1 MRIAHGFLFCLVMAF
16 ATTSVCFAQNNP
28 YQIDD
33 ECYKYMTEADRLIG
47 KPGFDEQNEAL
58 LRTALLKEDKKAE
71 VLYYVE
77 KLRDNTRRPEADE
90 QQVLESQAR
99 LKEIAER
106 YDYMQYYF
114 QSYQFVKN
122 YYYNN
127 GKRLRALDVLLEMQQ
142 LAIAKDNE
150 YGKWLSDGE
159 LASIYLNF
167 GAGKAARS
175 NLARLI
181 DIYKNTDNPTIRR
194 QSLCNY
200 YLNYAEAFAV
210 DVDSVEIYVNMAW
223 KAAKIE
229 TDSVRCAR
237 ETAKIEAMKGNR
249 SEYTKYRDICLSSD
263 NINAI
268 GRYTGFLFSCI
279 DEIFDGT
286 FNHDQKEIYTGI
298 SINNIRVLSCVAE
311 TTGQYRL
318 AGFLKNIC
326 LDGKEKELND
336 LLDMNLSEM
345 EAKYKNN
352 ELSAT
357 IEEQTSE
364 LKVVN
369 VIVAVLLSVILLGGI
384 LGLYIYVRN
393 LRKSQH
399 KDRIM
404 IAELTEANERA
415 RAADVAKTQFMRN
428 MTHELRTPLNAIS
441 GFSQVLS
448 MTDDMSVQEK
458 KEMAGYIVENTNIM
472 TMLIDDI
479 INSSAMDKNEYEVV
493 MGDAECGQICRDSM
507 ATVEYR
513 LQRGVRMRFK
523 PSMPIPYK
531 LKTDARRVQQ
541 VLINL
546 LTNACKHTV
555 KGEIRLGCSL
565 TEVPG
570 MLSFSV
576 EDTGPGIPASEAEHI
591 FERFVKLDSFVQGT
605 GLGLSICRQIAQA
618 LGGSVYLDTEY
629 TGGAR
634 FVFNVP
640 VSGQTE
646 G

>member
-16 ATTSVCFAQNNP
+16 ATASVCYAQNNP

-58 LRTALLKEDKKAE
+58 LKTALLKEDKKAE

-210 DVDSVEIYVNMAW
+210 DVDSVEFYVNMAW

-311 TTGQYRL
+311 ATGQYRL
-318 AGFLKNIC
+318 AGYLKNIC

-393 LRKSQH
+393 LRKSQR

-448 MTDDMSVQEK
+448 MTDDMSVQDK
-458 KEMAGYIVENTNIM
+458 KEMAGYIIENTNIM

-507 ATVEYR
+507 ATAEYR
-513 LQRGVRMRFK
+513 LQRGVKMRFK
-523 PSMPIPYK
+523 PTMPIPYNIR
-531 LKTDARRVQQ
+531 TDARRVQQ

-555 KGEIRLGCSL
+555 KGEIRLGCSV

-605 GLGLSICRQIAQA
+605 GLGLSICRQIAQS

>member
-16 ATTSVCFAQNNP
+16 ATTSVSYAQNNP

-33 ECYKYMTEADRLIG
+33 ECYKYMTEADKLIG

-58 LRTALLKEDKKAE
+58 LKTALLKEDKKAE

-77 KLRDNTRRPEADE
+77 KLRDNARRPDVGE
-90 QQVLESQAR
+90 QQVLESQASV
-99 LKEIAER
+99 KEIAER

-127 GKRLRALDVLLEMQQ
+127 GKRLRALDVLLDMQQ

-194 QSLCNY
+194 QSLSNY

-237 ETAKIEAMKGNR
+237 ETAKIQAMKGNR

-311 TTGQYRL
+311 ATGQYKL
-318 AGFLKNIC
+318 AGYLKNIC

-393 LRKSQH
+393 LRKSQR

-415 RAADVAKTQFMRN
+415 RAADVAKTQFIQN

-448 MTDDMSVQEK
+448 LTDDMSAQEK
-458 KEMAGYIVENTNIM
+458 KEMAGYIVDNTNIM

-479 INSSAMDKNEYEVV
+479 INSSAMDRNEYEVV
-493 MGDAECGQICRDSM
+493 MEDAECGQLCRDSM
-507 ATVEYR
+507 ATAEYR

-523 PSMPIPYK
+523 PSLPIPYNIR
-531 LKTDARRVQQ
+531 TDARRVQQ

-555 KGEIRLGCSL
+555 KGEIRLGCSV

-576 EDTGPGIPASEAEHI
+576 EDTGPGVPASEAEHI

-605 GLGLSICRQIAQA
+605 GLGLSICRQIANA

-646 G
+646 E

>member
-1 MRIAHGFLFCLVMAF
+1 MRIAHGFLFCLVMTF
-16 ATTSVCFAQNNP
+16 VTTSVCFAQNNP

-127 GKRLRALDVLLEMQQ
+127 GKRLRALDVLLEMQK

-210 DVDSVEIYVNMAW
+210 DVDSVEFYVNMAW

-237 ETAKIEAMKGNR
+237 ETAKIQAMKGNR

-311 TTGQYRL
+311 ATGQYKL
-318 AGFLKNIC
+318 AGYLKNIC

-393 LRKSQH
+393 LRKSQR

-415 RAADVAKTQFMRN
+415 RAADVAKTQFIQN

-479 INSSAMDKNEYEVV
+479 INSSAMDRNEYEVV

-507 ATVEYR
+507 ATAEYR
-513 LQRGVRMRFK
+513 LQRGVKMRFK
-523 PSMPIPYK
+523 PTMPIPYNIR
-531 LKTDARRVQQ
+531 TDARRVQQ

-555 KGEIRLGCSL
+555 KGEIRLGCSV

-646 G
+646 E

>member
-210 DVDSVEIYVNMAW
+210 DVDSVEFYVNMAW

-229 TDSVRCAR
+229 TDSVRCSR

-311 TTGQYRL
+311 ATGQYRL

-393 LRKSQH
+393 LRKSQR

-479 INSSAMDKNEYEVV
+479 INSSAMDRNEYEVV

-576 EDTGPGIPASEAEHI
+576 EDTGPGIPVSEAEHI

-640 VSGQTE
+640 VSRQAE
-646 G
+646 K

>member
-1 MRIAHGFLFCLVMAF
+1 MRIVHGFLFCLVMAF
-16 ATTSVCFAQNNP
+16 ATASVCYAQNNP

-33 ECYKYMTEADRLIG
+33 ECYKYMTEADKLIG

-77 KLRDNTRRPEADE
+77 ELRDNTRRPDAGE

-127 GKRLRALDVLLEMQQ
+127 GKRFRALDVLLEMQQ

-210 DVDSVEIYVNMAW
+210 DVDSVEFYVNMAW

-279 DEIFDGT
+279 DEIFDGI

-311 TTGQYRL
+311 ATGQYRL

-393 LRKSQH
+393 LRKSQR

-531 LKTDARRVQQ
+531 LKTDARRIQQ

-640 VSGQTE
+640 VSRQAE
-646 G
+646 K

>member
-311 TTGQYRL
+311 ATGQYRL

-357 IEEQTSE
+357 IEEQTSM
-364 LKVVN
+364 LKVVH

-384 LGLYIYVRN
+384 LSLYIYVRN
-393 LRKSQH
+393 LRKSQR

-415 RAADVAKTQFMRN
+415 RAADVAKTQFIQN

-448 MTDDMSVQEK
+448 MTDDMSAQDK
-458 KEMAGYIVENTNIM
+458 KEMAGYIVDNTNIM

-479 INSSAMDKNEYEVV
+479 INSSAMDRNEYEVV
-493 MGDAECGQICRDSM
+493 MGDAECGQICRDAM
-507 ATVEYR
+507 ATAEYR

-523 PSMPIPYK
+523 PSMPIPYE

-576 EDTGPGIPASEAEHI
+576 EDTGPGIPASEAERI

-618 LGGSVYLDTEY
+618 LGGSVYLDTGY

-646 G
+646 D

>member
-1 MRIAHGFLFCLVMAF
+1 MRIAHGFLFCLVMTF
-16 ATTSVCFAQNNP
+16 VTTSVCFAQNNP

-311 TTGQYRL
+311 STGQYRL

-357 IEEQTSE
+357 IEEQTSM
-364 LKVVN
+364 LKVVH

-393 LRKSQH
+393 LRKSQC

-448 MTDDMSVQEK
+448 MTDNMSVQEK

-646 G
+646 D

>member
-16 ATTSVCFAQNNP
+16 ATASVCYAQNNP

-311 TTGQYRL
+311 ATGQYRL
-318 AGFLKNIC
+318 AGYLKNIC

-393 LRKSQH
+393 LRKSQR
-399 KDRIM
+399 KDRIL

-448 MTDDMSVQEK
+448 MTDDMSVQDK
-458 KEMAGYIVENTNIM
+458 KEMAGYIIENTNIM

-507 ATVEYR
+507 ATAEYR
-513 LQRGVRMRFK
+513 LQRGVKMRFK
-523 PSMPIPYK
+523 PTMPIPYNIR
-531 LKTDARRVQQ
+531 TDARRVQQ

-555 KGEIRLGCSL
+555 NGEIRLGCSV

-605 GLGLSICRQIAQA
+605 GLGLSICRQIAHA

-634 FVFNVP
+634 FVFNIP
-640 VSGQTE
+640 VSGKTE
-646 G
+646 E

>member
-16 ATTSVCFAQNNP
+16 ATASVCYAQNNP

-58 LRTALLKEDKKAE
+58 LKTALLKEDKKAE

-223 KAAKIE
+223 ESAKIE

-237 ETAKIEAMKGNR
+237 ETAKIQAMKGNR

-311 TTGQYRL
+311 STGQYRL

-393 LRKSQH
+393 LRKSQR

-448 MTDDMSVQEK
+448 MTDDMSVQDK
-458 KEMAGYIVENTNIM
+458 KEMAGYIIENTNIM

-513 LQRGVRMRFK
+513 LQRGVKMRFK
-523 PSMPIPYK
+523 PTMPIPYNIR
-531 LKTDARRVQQ
+531 TDARRVQQ

-555 KGEIRLGCSL
+555 KGEIRLGCSV

-605 GLGLSICRQIAQA
+605 GLGLSICRQIAHA

-634 FVFNVP
+634 FVFNIP
-640 VSGQTE
+640 VSGKTE
-646 G
+646 E

>member
-311 TTGQYRL
+311 ATGQYRL

-393 LRKSQH
+393 LRKSQR

-546 LTNACKHTV
+546 LTNACKHTS
-555 KGEIRLGCSL
+555 KGEICLGCSL
-565 TEVPG
+565 SEVPG

>member
-237 ETAKIEAMKGNR
+237 ETAKIQAMKGNR

-311 TTGQYRL
+311 ATGQYRL

-393 LRKSQH
+393 LRKSQR

-404 IAELTEANERA
+404 IAELTDANERA

-646 G
+646 K

>member
-1 MRIAHGFLFCLVMAF
+1 MRIAHGFLFCLVLAF
-16 ATTSVCFAQNNP
+16 ATASVCYAQNNP

-311 TTGQYRL
+311 ATGQYRL
-318 AGFLKNIC
+318 AGYLKNIC

-393 LRKSQH
+393 LRKSQR
-399 KDRIM
+399 KDRMM

-415 RAADVAKTQFMRN
+415 RAADVAKTQFIQN

-448 MTDDMSVQEK
+448 MTDDMSAQDK
-458 KEMAGYIVENTNIM
+458 KEMAGYIVDNTNIM

-479 INSSAMDKNEYEVV
+479 INSSAMDRNEYEVV
-493 MGDAECGQICRDSM
+493 MGDAECGQICRDAM
-507 ATVEYR
+507 ATAEYR

-523 PSMPIPYK
+523 PSMPIPYE

-576 EDTGPGIPASEAEHI
+576 EDTGPGIPASEAERI

-618 LGGSVYLDTEY
+618 LGGRVYLDTGY

-646 G
+646 D

>member
-58 LRTALLKEDKKAE
+58 LRMALLKEDKKAE

-210 DVDSVEIYVNMAW
+210 DVDSVEFYVNMAW

-311 TTGQYRL
+311 ATGQYRL

-393 LRKSQH
+393 LRKSQR

-448 MTDDMSVQEK
+448 MTDDMSVQDK
-458 KEMAGYIVENTNIM
+458 KEMAGYIIENTNIM

>member
-210 DVDSVEIYVNMAW
+210 DVDSVEFYVNMAW

-311 TTGQYRL
+311 AIGQYRL

-546 LTNACKHTV
+546 LTNACKYTV

>member
-210 DVDSVEIYVNMAW
+210 DVDSVEFYVNMAW

-237 ETAKIEAMKGNR
+237 EIAKIQAMKGNR

-311 TTGQYRL
+311 STGQYRL

-393 LRKSQH
+393 LRKSQR

-448 MTDDMSVQEK
+448 MTDNMSVQEK

-576 EDTGPGIPASEAEHI
+576 EDTGPGIPASEAERI

-646 G
+646 E

>member
-16 ATTSVCFAQNNP
+16 ATASVCYAQNNP

-237 ETAKIEAMKGNR
+237 ETAKIQAMKGNR

-286 FNHDQKEIYTGI
+286 FSHDQKEIYTGI

-393 LRKSQH
+393 LRKSQR

-448 MTDDMSVQEK
+448 MSDDMSVQDK
-458 KEMAGYIVENTNIM
+458 KEMAGYIIENTNIM

-507 ATVEYR
+507 ATAEYR
-513 LQRGVRMRFK
+513 LQRGVKMRFK
-523 PSMPIPYK
+523 PTMPIPYNIR
-531 LKTDARRVQQ
+531 TDARRVQQ

-555 KGEIRLGCSL
+555 KGEIRLGCSV

-605 GLGLSICRQIAQA
+605 GLGLSICRQIAHA

-634 FVFNVP
+634 FVFNIP
-640 VSGQTE
+640 VSGKTE
-646 G
+646 E

>member
-1 MRIAHGFLFCLVMAF
+1 MRITRSLLLCLVMAL
-16 ATTSVCFAQNNP
+16 ATASLCYAQNNP

-237 ETAKIEAMKGNR
+237 ETAKIQAMKGNR

-286 FNHDQKEIYTGI
+286 FNHDQKDIYTGI

-311 TTGQYRL
+311 ATGQYKL
-318 AGFLKNIC
+318 AGYLKNIC

-369 VIVAVLLSVILLGGI
+369 VMVAVLLSVILLGGI

-393 LRKSQH
+393 LRKSQR

-415 RAADVAKTQFMRN
+415 RAADVAKTQFIQN

-448 MTDDMSVQEK
+448 MTDDMSAQDK

-479 INSSAMDKNEYEVV
+479 INSSAMDRNEYEVII
-493 MGDAECGQICRDSM
+493 GDAECGQICRDAM
-507 ATVEYR
+507 ATAEYR

-531 LKTDARRVQQ
+531 LRTDARRVQQ

-618 LGGSVYLDTEY
+618 LGGSVYLDTDY

-634 FVFNVP
+634 FVFNIP

-646 G
+646 E

>member
-1 MRIAHGFLFCLVMAF
+1 MRIAHGFLFCLVLAF
-16 ATTSVCFAQNNP
+16 ATASVCYAQNNP

-249 SEYTKYRDICLSSD
+249 NEYTKYRDICLSSD

-311 TTGQYRL
+311 ATGQYRL
-318 AGFLKNIC
+318 AGYLKNIC

-393 LRKSQH
+393 LRKSQR
-399 KDRIM
+399 KDRMM

-415 RAADVAKTQFMRN
+415 RAADVAKTQFIQN

-448 MTDDMSVQEK
+448 MTDDMSAQDK
-458 KEMAGYIVENTNIM
+458 KEMAGYIVDNTNIM

-479 INSSAMDKNEYEVV
+479 INSSAMDRNEYEVV
-493 MGDAECGQICRDSM
+493 MGDAECGQICRDAM
-507 ATVEYR
+507 ATAEYR

-523 PSMPIPYK
+523 PSMPIPYE

-576 EDTGPGIPASEAEHI
+576 EDTGPGIPASEAERI

-618 LGGSVYLDTEY
+618 LGGSVYLDTGY

-646 G
+646 D

>member
-58 LRTALLKEDKKAE
+58 LKTALLKEDKKAE

-77 KLRDNTRRPEADE
+77 ELRDNTRRPDADE

-181 DIYKNTDNPTIRR
+181 DIYNNTDNPTIRR
-194 QSLCNY
+194 QSLSNY

-210 DVDSVEIYVNMAW
+210 DVDSVEFYVNMAW

-311 TTGQYRL
+311 STGQYRL

-357 IEEQTSE
+357 IEEQTSM
-364 LKVVN
+364 LKVVH

-384 LGLYIYVRN
+384 LSLYIYVRN
-393 LRKSQH
+393 LRKSQR

-448 MTDDMSVQEK
+448 MTDDMSVQDK
-458 KEMAGYIVENTNIM
+458 KEMAGYIIENTNIM

-513 LQRGVRMRFK
+513 LQRGVKMRFK
-523 PSMPIPYK
+523 PTMPIPYNIR
-531 LKTDARRVQQ
+531 TDARRVQQ

-555 KGEIRLGCSL
+555 NGEIRLGCSV

-605 GLGLSICRQIAQA
+605 GLGLSICRQIAHA

-634 FVFNVP
+634 FVFNIP
-640 VSGQTE
+640 VSGKTE
-646 G
+646 E

>member
-1 MRIAHGFLFCLVMAF
+1 MRIAHGFLFCLVMAS

-223 KAAKIE
+223 EAAKIE

-237 ETAKIEAMKGNR
+237 ETAKIQAMKGNR

-393 LRKSQH
+393 LRKSQR

-448 MTDDMSVQEK
+448 MTDDMSVQDK
-458 KEMAGYIVENTNIM
+458 KEMAGYIIENTNIM

-513 LQRGVRMRFK
+513 LQRGVKMRFK
-523 PSMPIPYK
+523 PTMPIPYNIR
-531 LKTDARRVQQ
+531 TDARRVQQ

-555 KGEIRLGCSL
+555 NGEIRLGCSV

-605 GLGLSICRQIAQA
+605 GLGLSICRQIAHA

-634 FVFNVP
+634 FVFNIP
-640 VSGQTE
+640 VSGKTE
-646 G
+646 E

>member
-237 ETAKIEAMKGNR
+237 ETAKIQAMKGNR

-311 TTGQYRL
+311 ATGQYKL
-318 AGFLKNIC
+318 AGYLKNIC

-393 LRKSQH
+393 LRKSQR

-507 ATVEYR
+507 ATAEYR
-513 LQRGVRMRFK
+513 LQRGVKMRFK
-523 PSMPIPYK
+523 PTMPIPYNIR
-531 LKTDARRVQQ
+531 TDARRVQQ

-555 KGEIRLGCSL
+555 KGEIRLGCSV

-605 GLGLSICRQIAQA
+605 GLGLSICRQIAQS

>member
-311 TTGQYRL
+311 ATGQYRL

-546 LTNACKHTV
+546 LTNACKYTV

>member
-16 ATTSVCFAQNNP
+16 ATASVCYAQNNP

-77 KLRDNTRRPEADE
+77 KLRDNTRRPDAGE
-90 QQVLESQAR
+90 QQILESQAR

-127 GKRLRALDVLLEMQQ
+127 GKRFRALDVLLEMQQ

-237 ETAKIEAMKGNR
+237 ETAKIQAMKGNR

-311 TTGQYRL
+311 ATGQYKL
-318 AGFLKNIC
+318 AGYLKNIC

-357 IEEQTSE
+357 IEEQTSM
-364 LKVVN
+364 LKVVH

-384 LGLYIYVRN
+384 LSLYIYVRN
-393 LRKSQH
+393 LRKSQR

-507 ATVEYR
+507 ATAEYR
-513 LQRGVRMRFK
+513 LQRGVKMRFK
-523 PSMPIPYK
+523 PTMPIPYNIR
-531 LKTDARRVQQ
+531 TDARRVQQ

-555 KGEIRLGCSL
+555 KGEIRLGCSV

-605 GLGLSICRQIAQA
+605 GLGLSICRQIAHA

-634 FVFNVP
+634 FVFNIP
-640 VSGQTE
+640 VSGKTE
-646 G
+646 E

>member
-1 MRIAHGFLFCLVMAF
+1 MRIAHGFLFCLVMAL
-16 ATTSVCFAQNNP
+16 ATTQFCYAQNNP

-33 ECYKYMTEADRLIG
+33 ECYKYMTEADKLIG
-47 KPGFDEQNEAL
+47 QPGFDEQNEAL

-77 KLRDNTRRPEADE
+77 KLRDNTRRPDAGE

-142 LAIAKDNE
+142 LAIVKDNE

-181 DIYKNTDNPTIRR
+181 DIYKNTENPTIRR

-237 ETAKIEAMKGNR
+237 ETAKIQAMKGNR

-311 TTGQYRL
+311 ATGQYRL

-326 LDGKEKELND
+326 LDGKEKELNE

-357 IEEQTSE
+357 IEEQTSL
-364 LKVVN
+364 LKIVH
-369 VIVAVLLSVILLGGI
+369 VIVVVLVSVILLGGL
-384 LGLYIYVRN
+384 LGLFIYVRN
-393 LRKSQH
+393 LRKSQR
-399 KDRIM
+399 KDRMM

-415 RAADVAKTQFMRN
+415 RAADVAKTQFIQN

-448 MTDDMSVQEK
+448 MTDDMSAQDK
-458 KEMAGYIVENTNIM
+458 KEMAGYIVDNTNIM

-479 INSSAMDKNEYEVV
+479 INSSAMDRNEYEVV

-507 ATVEYR
+507 ATAEYR

-523 PSMPIPYK
+523 PSMPIPYE

-605 GLGLSICRQIAQA
+605 GLGLSICRQIAQS
-618 LGGSVYLDTEY
+618 LGGSVYLDTGY
-629 TGGAR
+629 NGGAR
-634 FVFNVP
+634 FVFNIP

-646 G
+646 K

>member
-16 ATTSVCFAQNNP
+16 ATTQFCYAQNNP

-33 ECYKYMTEADRLIG
+33 ECYKYMTEADKLIG
-47 KPGFDEQNEAL
+47 QPGFDEQNEAL

-77 KLRDNTRRPEADE
+77 KLRDNTRRPDAGER
-90 QQVLESQAR
+90 QVLESQAR

-142 LAIAKDNE
+142 LAIVKDNE

-181 DIYKNTDNPTIRR
+181 DIYKNTENPTIRR

-237 ETAKIEAMKGNR
+237 ETAKIQAMKGNR

-311 TTGQYRL
+311 ATGQYRL

-393 LRKSQH
+393 LRKSQR
-399 KDRIM
+399 KDRMM

-415 RAADVAKTQFMRN
+415 RAADVAKTQFIQN

-448 MTDDMSVQEK
+448 MTDDMSAQDK
-458 KEMAGYIVENTNIM
+458 KEMAGYIVDNTNIM

-479 INSSAMDKNEYEVV
+479 INSSAMDRNEYEVV
-493 MGDAECGQICRDSM
+493 MGDAECGQICRDSI
-507 ATVEYR
+507 ATAEYR

-523 PSMPIPYK
+523 PSMPIPYE

-605 GLGLSICRQIAQA
+605 GLGLSICRQIAQS
-618 LGGSVYLDTEY
+618 LGGSVYLDTGY
-629 TGGAR
+629 NGGAR
-634 FVFNVP
+634 FVFNIP

-646 G
+646 K

>member
-210 DVDSVEIYVNMAW
+210 DVDSVEFYVNMAW

-311 TTGQYRL
+311 STGQYRL

-393 LRKSQH
+393 LRKSQR

-448 MTDDMSVQEK
+448 MTDDMSVQDK
-458 KEMAGYIVENTNIM
+458 KEMAGYIIENTNIM

-640 VSGQTE
+640 VSRQAE
-646 G
+646 K

>member
-58 LRTALLKEDKKAE
+58 LRMALLKEDKKAE

-90 QQVLESQAR
+90 QQILESQAR

-210 DVDSVEIYVNMAW
+210 DVDSVEFYVNMAW

-311 TTGQYRL
+311 ATGQYRL

>member
-16 ATTSVCFAQNNP
+16 ATASVCYAQNNP

-210 DVDSVEIYVNMAW
+210 DVDSVEFYVNMAW

-311 TTGQYRL
+311 ATGQYRL
-318 AGFLKNIC
+318 AGYLKNIC

>member
-127 GKRLRALDVLLEMQQ
+127 GKRFRALDVLLEMQQ

-210 DVDSVEIYVNMAW
+210 DVDSVEFYVNMAW

-311 TTGQYRL
+311 ATGQYRL

-393 LRKSQH
+393 LRKSQR

-448 MTDDMSVQEK
+448 MTDDMSVQDK
-458 KEMAGYIVENTNIM
+458 KEMAGYIIENTNIM

-507 ATVEYR
+507 ATAEYR
-513 LQRGVRMRFK
+513 LQRGVKMRFK
-523 PSMPIPYK
+523 PTMPIPYNIR
-531 LKTDARRVQQ
+531 TDARRVQQ

-555 KGEIRLGCSL
+555 KGEIRLGCSV

-605 GLGLSICRQIAQA
+605 GLGLSICRQIAHA

-634 FVFNVP
+634 FVFNIP
-640 VSGQTE
+640 VSGKTE
-646 G
+646 E

>member
-16 ATTSVCFAQNNP
+16 ATASVCYAQNNP

-58 LRTALLKEDKKAE
+58 LKTALLKEDKKAE

-237 ETAKIEAMKGNR
+237 ETAKIQAMKGNR

-393 LRKSQH
+393 LRKSQR

-448 MTDDMSVQEK
+448 MTDDMSVQDK
-458 KEMAGYIVENTNIM
+458 KEMAGYIIENTNIM

-507 ATVEYR
+507 ATAEYR
-513 LQRGVRMRFK
+513 LQRGVKMRFK
-523 PSMPIPYK
+523 PTMPIPYNIR
-531 LKTDARRVQQ
+531 TDARRVQQ

-555 KGEIRLGCSL
+555 KGEIRLGCSV

-605 GLGLSICRQIAQA
+605 GLGLSICRQIAHA

-634 FVFNVP
+634 FVFNIP
-640 VSGQTE
+640 VSGKTE
-646 G
+646 E